1 MGGLTP
7 IKRRIIDAAVEIR
20 GEPLERLD
28 FQHAVL
34 CQVGLPRKA
43 VEAPVFERQS
53 GNVSLLLEAGRLFK
67 RGKWVPQGLPYG
79 TRPRLLLMHIC
90 GEALRRK
97 SREVP
102 AGDSVRDFLRILGI
116 DTSGGAKGGYTA
128 FWKQLEA
135 LVACR
140 LQLGMSYGGRDVTVN
155 AQIIQRFDVW
165 LQHDGEKRAEW
176 PGAITLTQEFYD
188 SLLEHAVPLDHTAV
202 AAIKHSA
209 LALDLYTWLAHR
221 LRRVDRATGVR
232 VPYSALKEQ
241 FGQEYGDIRDFKKK
255 LHIALRQVLVV
266 YPDAKV
272 EAVRGGLLL
281 RASSPPIGPRP
292 LASGLG

>member
-1 MGGLTP
+1 MGKLTP
-7 IKRRIIDAAVEIR
+7 IKRRIIDAAVEIQ
-20 GEPLERLD
+20 GEPLERID
-28 FQHAVL
+28 FQHSVL

-43 VEAPVFERQS
+43 VEEAVFERQS
-53 GNVSLLLEAGRLFK
+53 GNVSLLLEAGRIFK
-67 RGKWVPQGLPYG
+67 QGRWMQQELPYG

-102 AGDSVRDFLRILGI
+102 AGDSVRDFLQILGI

-135 LVACR
+135 LAACR
-140 LQLGMSYGGRDVTVN
+140 LQLGMSYGNRDVTVN

-165 LQHDGEKRAEW
+165 LQHDGEKRADW
-176 PGAITLTQEFYD
+176 PGSITLTQEFYD
-188 SLLEHAVPLDHTAV
+188 SLTEHAVPLDHTAV

-221 LRRVDRATGVR
+221 LRRVNRPTGVC
-232 VPYSALKEQ
+232 VSYAALKDQ

-255 LHIALRQVLVV
+255 LHVALRQVLVV

-272 EAVRGGLLL
+272 EVVRGGLLL
-281 RASSPPIGPRP
+281 RQSSPPIGARIIV
-292 LASGLG
+292 SGVG